1 MVIELRSDVVPLA
14 AENFRCLC
22 TGEKGVSETT
32 KATLSYKY
40 TRFNTVKK
48 LFMVQGGDIVKNN
61 GSSGESIYG
70 MTFKSEPNDLE
81 HTEGAVGMANF
92 GKADTNNSQFY
103 ICAVDC
109 PHLNDTNTVVGY
121 VIRGL
126 GCISEMEKYTN
137 DTGKPEKEIIV
148 SNCGEILKGE
158 DFELNDD
165 DETEDKLPPFPRDWI
180 LWESDFTIK
189 EMIGYLECIKEA
201 GNFFYN
207 ERRFVEAARKYKK
220 AVRYFSYFSDRT
232 NLAKE
237 KDQLKTFYH
246 YNSLNLSAVQL
257 KLQNYSEAISASS
270 ESLKIDQHNVKAL
283 YRRGQ
288 ARAALKLYELAL
300 DDLKE
305 AHKGSPDSKHII
317 DEFERVK
324 KLLLDYRET
333 EKSAFSK
340 LFK

>member
-1 MVIELRSDVVPLA
+1 MVIELRDDIVPLA

-22 TGEKGVSETT
+22 TGEKGVSKTT

-48 LFMVQGGDIVKNN
+48 LFMVQGGDVVKNN

-70 MTFKSEPNDLE
+70 MTFKSEKNKLE
-81 HTEGAVGMANF
+81 HSEGAVGMANF
-92 GKADTNNSQFY
+92 GKPDTNNSQFY

-137 DTGKPEKEIIV
+137 DMGKPEKEMIV

-158 DFELNDD
+158 DYEVNDD

-220 AVRYFSYFSDRT
+220 AVRYYNYFSDRT
-232 NLAKE
+232 NLTKE
-237 KDQLKTFYH
+237 KDQLKKFHH
-246 YNSLNLSAVQL
+246 YNSLNLGAVQL
-257 KLQNYSEAISASS
+257 KLQHYSEAISASS
-270 ESLKIDQHNVKAL
+270 EALKIDQYNVKAL
-283 YRRGQ
+283 FRRGQ

-300 DDLKE
+300 EDLKE
-305 AHKGSPDSKHII
+305 AHRKSPDNKQIL

-324 KLLLDYRET
+324 KLLLDYREI